1 MRNFLVPKSEI
12 QNYQRKTMDYA
23 KCSLFLKRLMIR
35 RIFAL
40 CTLMAFNQLTNA
52 QDWANL
58 SYYRKANTLLENPAG
73 NEDRVV
79 FMGNSITEFWKNVHP
94 DFFIGKTYVNRG
106 IGGQTTSQMLLRFR
120 ADVVNLHPKVVV
132 FLGGTND
139 IAGNTG
145 NVSLDMIEDNIFS
158 MIELAKSNE
167 ISVVLCSV
175 LPVFDYPWS
184 PGKEPAEKIIALNE
198 ALRFYAETHDVTF
211 VDFHSSMKDERN
223 GLRIELGEDG
233 VHPNVAGY
241 LVMEPLIEA
250 AIATELQKIKNKQ
263 N

>member
-241 LVMEPLIEA
+241 LLMEPLIEA
-250 AIATELQKIKNKQ
+250 AIAAELQKIKSKQ

>member
-1 MRNFLVPKSEI
+1 
-12 QNYQRKTMDYA
+12 
-23 KCSLFLKRLMIR
+23 MIR
-35 RIFAL
+35 RILTFSIL
-40 CTLMAFNQLTNA
+40 ITLNQLASA

-58 SYYRKANTLLENPAG
+58 NYYRKANAQLENPTE
-73 NEDRVV
+73 NEDRIV

-94 DFFIGKTYVNRG
+94 DFFVGKTYVNRG

-145 NVSLDMIEDNIFS
+145 NVTLDMIEDNIFS
-158 MIELAKSNE
+158 MIELAKSND

-184 PGKEPAEKIIALNE
+184 PGREPAEKIIELNK

-211 VDFHSSMKDERN
+211 VDFHSPMKDERN

-233 VHPNVAGY
+233 VHPNIAGY
-241 LVMEPLIEA
+241 LIMEPLVEQ
-250 AIATELQKIKNKQ
+250 AIALELQKIINGE

>member
-1 MRNFLVPKSEI
+1 
-12 QNYQRKTMDYA
+12 
-23 KCSLFLKRLMIR
+23 MIR
-35 RIFAL
+35 RILSL
-40 CTLMAFNQLTNA
+40 CLIMAVYNTVNA

-58 SYYRKANTLLENPAG
+58 NYYRNANTKLENPSE

-94 DFFIGKTYVNRG
+94 EFFVGKPYVNRG

-158 MIELAKSNE
+158 MIELAKTNG
-167 ISVVLCSV
+167 IAVVLCSV
-175 LPVFDYPWS
+175 LPVYDYPWS
-184 PGKEPAEKIIALNE
+184 PGREPAEKIIELNK
-198 ALRFYAETHDVTF
+198 ALRFYAETHDITF
-211 VDFHSSMKDERN
+211 VDFHSPMKNERN

-233 VHPNVAGY
+233 VHPNVTGY
-241 LVMEPLIEA
+241 LIMEPLVET
-250 AIATELQKIKNKQ
+250 AIATELQKIKSK
-263 N
+263 

>member
-1 MRNFLVPKSEI
+1 
-12 QNYQRKTMDYA
+12 
-23 KCSLFLKRLMIR
+23 MIK

-40 CTLMAFNQLTNA
+40 SILMALNQLTSA

-58 SYYRKANTLLENPAG
+58 NYYRNANTLLENPTE

-94 DFFIGKTYVNRG
+94 DFFVGKTYVNRG

-145 NVSLDMIEDNIFS
+145 DVSLDMIEDNIFS
-158 MIELAKSNE
+158 MIELAKLND
-167 ISVVLCSV
+167 ISVILCSV

-184 PGKEPAEKIIALNE
+184 QGKEPAEKIIELNNALK
-198 ALRFYAETHDVTF
+198 FYAETHDVTF
-211 VDFHSSMKDERN
+211 VDFHTPMKDERK
-223 GLRIELGEDG
+223 GLRLEFGEDG

-241 LVMEPLIEA
+241 LIMEPLLEQ
-250 AIATELQKIKNKQ
+250 AIALELQKIKSKQ

>member
-1 MRNFLVPKSEI
+1 MS
-12 QNYQRKTMDYA
+12 RKILSFCLILAMHNA
-23 KCSLFLKRLMIR
+23 I
-35 RIFAL
+35 
-40 CTLMAFNQLTNA
+40 NA

-58 SYYRKANTLLENPAG
+58 NYYRKANTMLENPAD
-73 NEDRVV
+73 NEDRIV

-94 DFFIGKTYVNRG
+94 DFFVGKPYVNRG

-145 NVSLDMIEDNIFS
+145 NVTLDMIEDNIFS
-158 MIELAKSNE
+158 MIELAKKND
-167 ISVVLCSV
+167 IGVVLCSV

-184 PGKEPAEKIIALNE
+184 PGREPAEKIIELNK

-211 VDFHSSMKDERN
+211 VDFHSPMKDNRN
-223 GLRIELGEDG
+223 GLRIALGEDG

-241 LVMEPLIEA
+241 LIMEPLVEEG
-250 AIATELQKIKNKQ
+250 IAKELQKIKTRQ

>member
-1 MRNFLVPKSEI
+1 MKRI
-12 QNYQRKTMDYA
+12 
-23 KCSLFLKRLMIR
+23 LFSICFIMITTH
-35 RIFAL
+35 AV
-40 CTLMAFNQLTNA
+40 NA

-58 SYYRKANTLLENPAG
+58 NYYRKANTLLENPSE
-73 NEDRVV
+73 NEERIV

-94 DFFIGKTYVNRG
+94 DFFVGKSYVNRG

-120 ADVVNLHPKVVV
+120 ADVINLHPSVVV

-158 MIELAKSNE
+158 MIELAKAND
-167 ISVVLCSV
+167 IGVVLCSV

-184 PGKEPAEKIIALNE
+184 PGREPAEKIIELNT
-198 ALRFYAETHDVTF
+198 ALRFYAETHDITF
-211 VDFHSSMKDERN
+211 VDFHTPMKDNRN

-233 VHPNVAGY
+233 VHPNVQGY
-241 LVMEPLIEA
+241 LIMEPLVEEGISK
-250 AIATELQKIKNKQ
+250 ELLKLKHPQK
-263 N
+263 

>member
-1 MRNFLVPKSEI
+1 M
-12 QNYQRKTMDYA
+12 M
-23 KCSLFLKRLMIR
+23 R
-35 RIFAL
+35 RILSLCLILAL
-40 CTLMAFNQLTNA
+40 QNTLSA

-58 SYYRKANTLLENPAG
+58 NYYRKANTMLENPTDKE
-73 NEDRVV
+73 NRIV

-94 DFFIGKTYVNRG
+94 DFFVGKPYVNRG

-158 MIELAKSNE
+158 MIELAKTND
-167 ISVVLCSV
+167 IGVVLCSV

-184 PGKEPAEKIIALNE
+184 PGKEPAEKIIELNNALK
-198 ALRFYAETHDVTF
+198 FYAETHDITF
-211 VDFHSSMKDERN
+211 VDFHTPMKDERN
-223 GLRIELGEDG
+223 GLRIEFGEDG
-233 VHPNVAGY
+233 VHPNIAGY
-241 LVMEPLIEA
+241 LIMEPLLEQ
-250 AIATELQKIKNKQ
+250 AIALELQKIKSKQ

>member
-94 DFFIGKTYVNRG
+94 DFFVGKTYVNRG

-184 PGKEPAEKIIALNE
+184 PGKEPAEKIITLNE

>member
-1 MRNFLVPKSEI
+1 M
-12 QNYQRKTMDYA
+12 M
-23 KCSLFLKRLMIR
+23 R
-35 RIFAL
+35 RILSLCLILAL
-40 CTLMAFNQLTNA
+40 QNTLSA

-58 SYYRKANTLLENPAG
+58 NYYRKANTMLENPTDKE
-73 NEDRVV
+73 NRIV

-94 DFFIGKTYVNRG
+94 DFFVGKPYVNRG

-158 MIELAKSNE
+158 MIELAKTND
-167 ISVVLCSV
+167 IGVVLCSV

-184 PGKEPAEKIIALNE
+184 PGKEPAEKIIELNK

-211 VDFHSSMKDERN
+211 VDFHTPMKDEQN
-223 GLRIELGEDG
+223 GLRIEFGEDG
-233 VHPNVAGY
+233 VHPNIAGY
-241 LVMEPLIEA
+241 LIMEPLLEQ
-250 AIATELQKIKNKQ
+250 AIALELQKIKSKQ